1 VRLVPPRLEGEA
13 VMTRDRISY
22 NTPTTFTG
30 PDVLMDTVDEIV
42 LHRAT
47 VHIEMLGDDHAYFHF
62 TRDGQEVRG
71 HLTAAPLSRADRRQ
85 IRRRRRETAGD
96 LVRDL
101 ATGRM
106 KILGPWWRIP
116 LVVIGA
122 WRDTP
127 SVALLITVE
136 DDELDIGEAP

>member
-1 VRLVPPRLEGEA
+1 
-13 VMTRDRISY
+13 MTHDRISY

-30 PDVLMDTVDEIV
+30 PDSLMDTVDEIV

-47 VHIEMLGDDHAYFHF
+47 VHIEMLDDEHAYFHLR
-62 TRDGQEVRG
+62 RDGQEVRG
-71 HLTAAPLSRADRRQ
+71 HLAAARLSRADRRQ
-85 IRRRRRETAGD
+85 ARKHRRGRLGD

-106 KILGPWWRIP
+106 QILGPWWRIP

-122 WRDTP
+122 WRHDTP

-136 DDELDIGEAP
+136 DDELGIGEAP

>member
-1 VRLVPPRLEGEA
+1 VTE
-13 VMTRDRISY
+13 DRISY
-22 NTPTTFTG
+22 NTPATFTG
-30 PDVLMDTVDEIV
+30 PDSLMDTVDEIV
-42 LHRAT
+42 LHGAT
-47 VHIEMLGDDHAYFHF
+47 VHIEMLADDSAYFHL
-62 TRDGQEVRG
+62 RRPDGEVRG
-71 HLTAAPLSRADRRQ
+71 HLTAVPLSRADRRQ
-85 IRRRRRETAGD
+85 IRKRRRETAGD

-122 WRDTP
+122 WRHDTP

-136 DDELDIGEAP
+136 DDELDIGEQQ